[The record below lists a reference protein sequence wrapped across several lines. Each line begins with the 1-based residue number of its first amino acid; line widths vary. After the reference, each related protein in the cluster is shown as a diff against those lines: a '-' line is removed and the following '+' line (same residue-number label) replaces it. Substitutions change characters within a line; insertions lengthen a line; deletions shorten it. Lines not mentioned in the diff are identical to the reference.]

1 MKTDDR
7 EILAQG
13 EFTRVERCGCGNV
26 YLTVGPVCIKLA
38 ACALPE
44 LRETLAQAAVA
55 LGIAADLDDGRS
67 GDAN

>member
-44 LRETLAQAAVA
+44 LRETLAQAALA
-55 LGIAADLDDGRS
+55 LGLLPGPEQALT
-67 GDAN
+67 GDTN